1 MSSADGLNST
11 ALGAAS
17 WAEMDDATAVG
28 YGAYAGA
35 GNSVALGAGSIAD
48 RVNSVSVGDVGGER
62 QITNVA
68 AGTEDTDAVNLAQL
82 NEAADG
88 ALLAG
93 KYFKATG
100 GADSDAGAYADG
112 EYEIGRATVCT
123 PGTNAHHVC
132 RHVQENKK

>member
-68 AGTEDTDAVNLAQL
+68 AGTEDTDAVNLAQP

-100 GADSDAGAYADG
+100 AGERRGG
-112 EYEIGRATVCT
+112 ERGGRE
-123 PGTNAHHVC
+123 G
-132 RHVQENKK
+132 K

>member
-1 MSSADGLNST
+1 
-11 ALGAAS
+11 
-17 WAEMDDATAVG
+17 MDDATAVG

-82 NEAADG
+82 NGAEVGALRAGTSFKAPDG
-88 ALLAG
+88 AETDASALERRKDSNAQ
-93 KYFKATG
+93 G
-100 GADSDAGAYADG
+100 GSD
-112 EYEIGRATVCT
+112 T
-123 PGTNAHHVC
+123 
-132 RHVQENKK
+132 

>member
-48 RVNSVSVGDVGGER
+48 RVNRVSVGDVGGER

-68 AGTEDTDAVNLAQL
+68 AGTEDTESGNLAQL
-82 NEAADG
+82 NRPEKRSV
-88 ALLAG
+88 G
-93 KYFKATG
+93 KEWVRTCKTRG
-100 GADSDAGAYADG
+100 S
-112 EYEIGRATVCT
+112 R
-123 PGTNAHHVC
+123 
-132 RHVQENKK
+132 ENYKKTTRNNN

>member
-1 MSSADGLNST
+1 MLYLQG
-11 ALGAAS
+11 ALH
-17 WAEMDDATAVG
+17 VC
-28 YGAYAGA
+28 GA
-35 GNSVALGAGSIAD
+35 GWMGD

-112 EYEIGRATVCT
+112 EYATA
-123 PGTNAHHVC
+123 PGEATNAFEIARASC
-132 RHVQENKK
+132 RERVSQNV